1 LEQAV
6 TEAGPRGYGA
16 LPPLPKPLLQLLRR
30 SPITVFVMG
39 GSEEHREQAARK
51 LHQESIV
58 HDGPFVRVDCVAEQE
73 GLHHALGAW
82 LAGTPG
88 DLATDPVARAN
99 GGTLYLESIEQL
111 SGESQRLL
119 LGLALQRNERGSY
132 PGHPRWAARLIVG
145 NVRDLTSAR
154 DEGRFHVALH
164 DLVDQ
169 FRVTLE

>member
-1 LEQAV
+1 M
-6 TEAGPRGYGA
+6 TEAGPRGHGA

-39 GSEEHREQAARK
+39 GTAEQREQAARK

-58 HDGPFVRVDCVAEQE
+58 HDGPFVRVDVSEEQA
-73 GLHHALGAW
+73 GLHQALVSW

-119 LGLALQRNERGSY
+119 VGLGLQRKERGSY
-132 PGHPRWAARLIVG
+132 PGRPKWAARLIVG
-145 NVRDLTSAR
+145 NERDLTPAR
-154 DEGRFHVALH
+154 REGRFDVALH